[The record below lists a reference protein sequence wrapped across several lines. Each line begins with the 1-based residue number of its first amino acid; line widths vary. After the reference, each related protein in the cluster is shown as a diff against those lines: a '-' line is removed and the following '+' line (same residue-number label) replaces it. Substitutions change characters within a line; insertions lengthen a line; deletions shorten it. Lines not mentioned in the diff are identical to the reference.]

1 MFDELPLRDRGDGCS
16 PPSQQAIREI
26 SGLEAGAKMLK
37 QEKRMVPRA
46 KVRWPVTMLTSQ
58 AQVEGKIENV
68 SSKGAFV
75 SCKDMPPLEEGFLL
89 VIRAPDYKSMNLN
102 GRVVWSTVLSS
113 NEDGSQFGIG
123 VQFTRMT
130 AEDRKALHKM
140 IALHYGLKTKEKAE
154 RS

>member
-1 MFDELPLRDRGDGCS
+1 
-16 PPSQQAIREI
+16 
-26 SGLEAGAKMLK
+26 MLK
-37 QEKRMVPRA
+37 QEKRMGPRM
-46 KVRWPVTMLTSQ
+46 KVRWPVTMLTPQ
-58 AQVEGKIENV
+58 AQVEGKVENV

-113 NEDGSQFGIG
+113 SEDGSQFGIG

-140 IALHYGLKTKEKAE
+140 IAVHYGLETEEKAG

>member
-1 MFDELPLRDRGDGCS
+1 M
-16 PPSQQAIREI
+16 A
-26 SGLEAGAKMLK
+26 
-37 QEKRMVPRA
+37 PRL
-46 KVRWPVTMLTSQ
+46 KVRWPVTMLTPQ

-68 SSKGAFV
+68 SSKGVFV

-89 VIRAPDYKSMNLN
+89 IIRAPDYKSMNLN
-102 GRVVWSTVLSS
+102 GRVVWSTILSS
-113 NEDGSQFGIG
+113 REDGSQFGIG

-140 IALHYGLKTKEKAE
+140 IALHYGLKSKEKAG

>member
-1 MFDELPLRDRGDGCS
+1 
-16 PPSQQAIREI
+16 
-26 SGLEAGAKMLK
+26 MLK
-37 QEKRMVPRA
+37 QEKRMAPRT
-46 KVRWPVTMLTSQ
+46 KVRWPVTMLTPQ

-68 SSKGAFV
+68 SSKGVFV

-113 NEDGSQFGIG
+113 VEDGSQFGIG

-140 IALHYGLKTKEKAE
+140 IALHYGLKTKEKTG
-154 RS
+154 RR

>member
-1 MFDELPLRDRGDGCS
+1 
-16 PPSQQAIREI
+16 
-26 SGLEAGAKMLK
+26 MLK
-37 QEKRMVPRA
+37 QEKRMVPRM
-46 KVRWPVTMLTSQ
+46 KVRWPVTMLTPQS
-58 AQVEGKIENV
+58 QVEGKIENM

-89 VIRAPDYKSMNLN
+89 IIRAPEYKSMNLN
-102 GRVVWSTVLSS
+102 GRVVWSTLLSS
-113 NEDGSQFGIG
+113 SEDGSQFGIG

-140 IALHYGLKTKEKAE
+140 IAMHYGLKTKEQAG

>member
-1 MFDELPLRDRGDGCS
+1 
-16 PPSQQAIREI
+16 
-26 SGLEAGAKMLK
+26 
-37 QEKRMVPRA
+37 MVPRMKA
-46 KVRWPVTMLTSQ
+46 RWPVTMLTPQ

-75 SCKDMPPLEEGFLL
+75 SCKEMPPLEEGFLL
-89 VIRAPDYKSMNLN
+89 VIRTPDYKSMNLN

-113 NEDGSQFGIG
+113 NEEGSRFGIG

-140 IALHYGLKTKEKAE
+140 IAVHYGLKTKENTG
-154 RS
+154 R

>member
-1 MFDELPLRDRGDGCS
+1 
-16 PPSQQAIREI
+16 
-26 SGLEAGAKMLK
+26 MLK
-37 QEKRMVPRA
+37 QEKRMGPRM
-46 KVRWPVTMLTSQ
+46 KVRWPVTMLTPQ

-113 NEDGSQFGIG
+113 SEDGSQFGIG

-140 IALHYGLKTKEKAE
+140 IAAHYGLKTKEKAG